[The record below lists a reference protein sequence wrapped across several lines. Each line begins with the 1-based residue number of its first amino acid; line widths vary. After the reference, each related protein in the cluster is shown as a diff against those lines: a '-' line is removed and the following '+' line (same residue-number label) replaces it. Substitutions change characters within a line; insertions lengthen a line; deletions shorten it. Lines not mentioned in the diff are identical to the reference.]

1 MINLEKQFKDF
12 FGCHLEENHKI
23 AVDKCQRDLF
33 YVVPNRTL
41 GEDIREARLELL

>member
-33 YVVPNRTL
+33 YVVPL
-41 GEDIREARLELL
+41 GEDIRDARLELL